1 MRISDW
7 SSDVCSSDLEP
18 ALRRTEIE
26 IESITEV
33 DVDALLLD
41 KRQVSIIDKGI
52 EDVTGGWIPG
62 YCGAEW
68 LARRWIGNVVARKRI
83 DGLDLAD
90 RVASIDLVPVHRHS
104 YNTQEGRGVDAAES
118 VSLAPFGVDGR
129 GYSET
134 KDPL

>member
-41 KRQVSIIDKGI
+41 KRKVSIIDKGI
-52 EDVTGGWIPG
+52 EDVNGGWIPG

-68 LARRWIGNVVARKRI
+68 IARRWIGDVADRKRLA
-83 DGLDLAD
+83 GLDLAGRFAND
-90 RVASIDLVPVHRHS
+90 DLLPFHRTIEHKHGS
-104 YNTQEGRGVDAAES
+104 RG
-118 VSLAPFGVDGR
+118 
-129 GYSET
+129 
-134 KDPL
+134 